1 MRKIPEEEWESLQD
15 ERKDYEDIEELK
27 DIIWGWLDDSIE
39 RDGFQEDSK
48 VSSATTDDKF
58 YFLIHDVVMTHP
70 ENTERQDLLFSIERV
85 EGQNVRSIWWKMYW
99 NLSCWSWLRR
109 TNLQMRKN
117 WIWKWRNNSPRIHNC
132 EILNS

>member
-1 MRKIPEEEWESLQD
+1 MIKTPKEEWESLQD
-15 ERKDYEDIEELK
+15 ERKDYEDIKELK
-27 DIIWGWLDDSIE
+27 DTICGWLDDSIE

-85 EGQNVRSIWWKMYW
+85 ESQ
-99 NLSCWSWLRR
+99 
-109 TNLQMRKN
+109 
-117 WIWKWRNNSPRIHNC
+117 
-132 EILNS
+132 

>member
-1 MRKIPEEEWESLQD
+1 MKIIPEEEWESLKN

-27 DIIWGWLDDSIE
+27 DIICGWLDDSIE

-70 ENTERQDLLFSIERV
+70 ENTSKQDLLFSIERV
-85 EGQNVRSIWWKMYW
+85 EGQ
-99 NLSCWSWLRR
+99 
-109 TNLQMRKN
+109 
-117 WIWKWRNNSPRIHNC
+117 
-132 EILNS
+132 

>member
-1 MRKIPEEEWESLQD
+1 MRKTVEEEWESLQD
-15 ERKDYEDIEELK
+15 ERRDYEDIEELK
-27 DIIWGWLDDSIE
+27 DTICGWLDDSIE

-85 EGQNVRSIWWKMYW
+85 EGQTEETTK
-99 NLSCWSWLRR
+99 
-109 TNLQMRKN
+109 
-117 WIWKWRNNSPRIHNC
+117 
-132 EILNS
+132 

>member
-1 MRKIPEEEWESLQD
+1 MKTIPEEEWESLQN
-15 ERKDYEDIEELK
+15 ERRDYEDIEELK
-27 DIIWGWLDDSIE
+27 DTICGWLDDSIE

-85 EGQNVRSIWWKMYW
+85 EGQNVRSI
-99 NLSCWSWLRR
+99 
-109 TNLQMRKN
+109 
-117 WIWKWRNNSPRIHNC
+117 
-132 EILNS
+132 

>member
-1 MRKIPEEEWESLQD
+1 MKTIPEEEWESLQE
-15 ERKDYEDIEELK
+15 ERRNYEDIDELK
-27 DIIWGWLDDSIE
+27 NTICGWLDDSIE

-85 EGQNVRSIWWKMYW
+85 ESQ
-99 NLSCWSWLRR
+99 
-109 TNLQMRKN
+109 
-117 WIWKWRNNSPRIHNC
+117 
-132 EILNS
+132 

>member
-1 MRKIPEEEWESLQD
+1 MMKTPKEEWESLQD
-15 ERKDYEDIEELK
+15 ERRDYEDIEELK
-27 DIIWGWLDDSIE
+27 DTICGWLDDSIE

-85 EGQNVRSIWWKMYW
+85 EGQTEETTK
-99 NLSCWSWLRR
+99 
-109 TNLQMRKN
+109 
-117 WIWKWRNNSPRIHNC
+117 
-132 EILNS
+132 

>member
-1 MRKIPEEEWESLQD
+1 MKIIPEEEWESLQD
-15 ERKDYEDIEELK
+15 DIKECVDIEELK
-27 DIIWGWLDDSIE
+27 DIICDWLDDSIE

-85 EGQNVRSIWWKMYW
+85 EGQ
-99 NLSCWSWLRR
+99 
-109 TNLQMRKN
+109 
-117 WIWKWRNNSPRIHNC
+117 
-132 EILNS
+132 

>member
-1 MRKIPEEEWESLQD
+1 MKIIPEEEWESLQD

-27 DIIWGWLDDSIE
+27 NIICGWLDDSID

-85 EGQNVRSIWWKMYW
+85 EGQNVRSI
-99 NLSCWSWLRR
+99 
-109 TNLQMRKN
+109 
-117 WIWKWRNNSPRIHNC
+117 
-132 EILNS
+132 

>member
-1 MRKIPEEEWESLQD
+1 MRKIPEEEWESLKD
-15 ERKDYEDIEELK
+15 ERKYYEDIEELK
-27 DIIWGWLDDSIE
+27 DIICGWLDDSIE

-85 EGQNVRSIWWKMYW
+85 ESQ
-99 NLSCWSWLRR
+99 
-109 TNLQMRKN
+109 
-117 WIWKWRNNSPRIHNC
+117 
-132 EILNS
+132 

>member
-1 MRKIPEEEWESLQD
+1 MIKTPKEEWESLQN
-15 ERKDYEDIEELK
+15 ERRDYEDIEELK
-27 DIIWGWLDDSIE
+27 DTICEWLDDSIE

-85 EGQNVRSIWWKMYW
+85 ESQ
-99 NLSCWSWLRR
+99 
-109 TNLQMRKN
+109 
-117 WIWKWRNNSPRIHNC
+117 
-132 EILNS
+132 